1 MNAEIT
7 KIYTERLESVRNR
20 ARMLRDALADP
31 SALSE
36 IAIDGVSEKI
46 PRAQLVQELKELE
59 AEELSLMMKAA
70 GRSSRI
76 FKVDLR

>member
-1 MNAEIT
+1 MNLTHVLE
-7 KIYTERLESVRNR
+7 ERLESVRNR
-20 ARMLRDALADP
+20 IRMLRDVLSDP

-46 PRAQLVQELKELE
+46 PRAQIVQELKELE
-59 AEELSLMMKAA
+59 AEELSLMMKAS
-70 GRSSRI
+70 GRPSRI

>member
-1 MNAEIT
+1 MNLTHVLE
-7 KIYTERLESVRNR
+7 ERLESVRNR
-20 ARMLRDALADP
+20 IRMLRDVLSDP

-59 AEELSLMMKAA
+59 TEELSLMMKAS
-70 GRSSRI
+70 GRPSRI

>member
-1 MNAEIT
+1 MNLTNVLE
-7 KIYTERLESVRNR
+7 ERLESVRNR
-20 ARMLRDALADP
+20 IRMLRDVLSDP

-59 AEELSLMMKAA
+59 AEELSLMMKAS
-70 GRSSRI
+70 GRPSRI

>member
-1 MNAEIT
+1 MNLTHVLE
-7 KIYTERLESVRNR
+7 ERLESVRNR
-20 ARMLRDALADP
+20 IRMLRDVLSDP

-59 AEELSLMMKAA
+59 AEELSLMMKAS
-70 GRSSRI
+70 GRPSRI

>member
-1 MNAEIT
+1 MNLTHVLE
-7 KIYTERLESVRNR
+7 ERLESVRNR
-20 ARMLRDALADP
+20 IRMLRDVLSDP

-59 AEELSLMMKAA
+59 AEEQSLMMKAS
-70 GRSSRI
+70 GRPSRI

>member
-1 MNAEIT
+1 MNLTHVLE
-7 KIYTERLESVRNR
+7 ERLESVRNR
-20 ARMLRDALADP
+20 IRMLRDVLSDS

-59 AEELSLMMKAA
+59 AEELSLMMKAS
-70 GRSSRI
+70 GRPSRI

>member
-1 MNAEIT
+1 MNLTHVLE
-7 KIYTERLESVRNR
+7 ERLESVRNR
-20 ARMLRDALADP
+20 IRMLRDVLSDP

-59 AEELSLMMKAA
+59 AEELSLMMKAS
-70 GRSSRI
+70 GRPSRI
-76 FKVDLR
+76 FRVDLR

>member
-1 MNAEIT
+1 MNLTHVLE
-7 KIYTERLESVRNR
+7 ERLESVRNR
-20 ARMLRDALADP
+20 IHMLRDALSDP
-31 SALSE
+31 SSLSE

-59 AEELSLMMKAA
+59 AEELSLMMKAS
-70 GRSSRI
+70 GRPSRI

>member
-1 MNAEIT
+1 MGEIT

-20 ARMLRDALADP
+20 IRILRDALADP

-46 PRAQLVQELKELE
+46 PRADLVRELKELE
-59 AEELSLMMKAA
+59 AEELSLVQKAA
-70 GRSSRI
+70 GRSSRV
-76 FKVDLR
+76 FKVDLT

>member
-1 MNAEIT
+1 MGEIT

-20 ARMLRDALADP
+20 IRILRDALADP

-46 PRAQLVQELKELE
+46 PRADLVRELKELE
-59 AEELSLMMKAA
+59 AEELALVQKTA
-70 GRSSRI
+70 GRSARI
-76 FKVDLR
+76 FKVNLR

>member
-1 MNAEIT
+1 MNLTHVLE
-7 KIYTERLESVRNR
+7 ERLESVRNR
-20 ARMLRDALADP
+20 IRMLRDVLSDP

-36 IAIDGVSEKI
+36 IAIDGVSEKT

-59 AEELSLMMKAA
+59 AEELSLVQKAA
-70 GRSSRI
+70 GRSARI

>member
-1 MNAEIT
+1 MGEIT
-7 KIYTERLESVRNR
+7 KLYRERLESVQ
-20 ARMLRDALADP
+20 ARIRILRDALADP

-46 PRAQLVQELKELE
+46 PRADLVRELKELE
-59 AEELSLMMKAA
+59 AEELSLVQKAA
-70 GRSSRI
+70 GRSARI